1 MIPGIIPIGAGE
13 SGPSVIYRTQTGF
26 SANTSSFSF
35 VSQNIGYVDPTRV
48 IVVAVHYYE
57 YDTSATITSLTIN
70 GTSAPQRILR
80 SRLVSGGSGSFVY
93 TALHSLAVP
102 TATTATIAI
111 TFNRAIDYGCRIGV
125 WSLYNVSSAVPVA
138 TDSSN
143 DTSSLDI
150 NVQPND
156 VGVVATTG
164 VYGVGSISWTNA
176 TERYDVVQASNLTT
190 SGADF
195 LALTTQTP
203 RSVTATSTGV
213 TQGTSN
219 CIAIWR

>member
-13 SGPSVIYRTQTGF
+13 SGPSVIYRTQTGLG
-26 SANTSSFSF
+26 ANTSSFSF
-35 VSQNIGYVDPTRV
+35 AGQNIGYVDPTRV

-57 YDTSATITSLTIN
+57 YDTSAIITSLTVN

-80 SRLVSGGSGSFVY
+80 SRLVAGASGSYVY

-176 TERYDVVQASNLTT
+176 TERYDVVQVNNLTT

-203 RSVTATSTGV
+203 RSVTATSTSV

-219 CIAIWR
+219 CMAIWR

>member
-13 SGPSVIYRTQTGF
+13 SGPSVIYRTQTGLW
-26 SANTSSFSF
+26 ANTSSFSF
-35 VSQNIGYVDPTRV
+35 TSQNIGYVDPTRV

-57 YDTSATITSLTIN
+57 YDTSASITSLTIN
-70 GTSAPQRILR
+70 GTSAPQRILSVR
-80 SRLVSGGSGSFVY
+80 AVSGGSGSFVY
-93 TALHSLAVP
+93 TALHSLSVP

-138 TDSSN
+138 TDSST
-143 DTSSLDI
+143 DTSSMDI

-164 VYGVGSISWTNA
+164 VYGSSSISWTNA

-203 RSVTATSTGV
+203 RSVIAISTPANGTA
-213 TQGTSN
+213 N
-219 CIAIWR
+219 CMAIWR

>member
-13 SGPSVIYRTQTGF
+13 SGPSVIYRTQSGN
-26 SANTSSFSF
+26 SLNTNVFNF
-35 VSQNIGYVDPTRV
+35 NFINIGFVDPTRV

-57 YDTSATITSLTIN
+57 FDTSVNINSLTIN
-70 GTSAPQRILR
+70 GTSAPQRVVQ
-80 SRLVSGGSGSFVY
+80 SRAVSGGSGSFVF
-93 TALHSLAVP
+93 TSLHSLAVP
-102 TATTATIAI
+102 TSTTAGISI
-111 TFNRAIDYGCRIGV
+111 TFSRSIDYGCRIGV

-138 TDSSN
+138 TDSST

-164 VYGVGSISWTNA
+164 VYGSGSFTWTNA
-176 TERYDVVQASNLTT
+176 TERYDAVQASNLTS

-195 LALTTQTP
+195 FALATETP

-213 TQGTSN
+213 TQGTAN
-219 CIAIWR
+219 CAAIWR

>member
-13 SGPSVIYRTQTGF
+13 SGPSVIYRTQSGINL
-26 SANTSSFSF
+26 NTSTFNF
-35 VSQNIGYVDPTRV
+35 LNQNIGFVDPTRV

-57 YDTSATITSLTIN
+57 YDTSTRITSFTIN
-70 GTSAPQRILR
+70 GISAPERVVR
-80 SRLVSGGSGSFVY
+80 SRAVSGGSGSFVY

-102 TATTATIAI
+102 TGTTANINL
-111 TFNRAIDYGCRIGV
+111 TFVNNINYGCRIGV
-125 WSLYNVSSAVPVA
+125 WSLYNVSSAVPVV
-138 TDSSN
+138 TDSST

-164 VYGVGSISWTNA
+164 VYGSGSFTWTNA
-176 TERYDVVQASNLTT
+176 TERYDVVQATNLTS

-203 RSVTATSTGV
+203 RSITATSTGV
-213 TQGTSN
+213 TQGTAN
-219 CIAIWR
+219 CAAVWR

>member
-13 SGPSVIYRTQTGF
+13 SGPSVIYRTQTGLG
-26 SANTSSFSF
+26 ANTSSFSF
-35 VSQNIGYVDPTRV
+35 ASQNIGYVDPTRV

-57 YDTSATITSLTIN
+57 YDTSAFITSLTIN

>member
-13 SGPSVIYRTQTGF
+13 SGPSVIYRTQDG
-26 SANTSSFSF
+26 SATNTSLFTFSN
-35 VSQNIGYVDPTRV
+35 QDIGYIDPSRV

-57 YDTSATITSLTIN
+57 YDTSTSISSFTIN
-70 GTSAPQRILR
+70 GTAAPQRVVTAR
-80 SRLVSGGSGSFVY
+80 AVSGGSGSFVY
-93 TALHSLAVP
+93 TSLHSLSVP
-102 TATTATIAI
+102 TSTTATII
-111 TFNRAIDYGCRIGV
+111 VNFNRTINYGCRIGV

-138 TDSSN
+138 TDSST

-164 VYGVGSISWTNA
+164 VYGVGSFTWTNA
-176 TERYDVVQASNLTT
+176 TERYDVNQAANLTS

-195 LALTTQTP
+195 LALATETP

-213 TQGTSN
+213 TQGTAN
-219 CIAIWR
+219 CAAVWR